1 MDSILQSAWDDQ
13 PRRAERDASG
23 FEAEQGEIFRR
34 VQRQGGEA
42 EDQGGLVKVTVDAR
56 GRVESI
62 YLDPRLS
69 ATEMQKL
76 GPHIAALCANAF
88 DQRVEQIGKIVAANA
103 DYLDQKVVDEVA
115 ALTRWLRGK

>member
-13 PRRAERDASG
+13 PRRPERDTSA
-23 FEAEQGEIFRR
+23 FREQRGELFRR

-42 EDQGGLVKVTVDAR
+42 EDQGGYVKVTVDAR

-62 YLDPRLS
+62 HLDQRLS

-76 GPHIAALCANAF
+76 GPHIAALCAKAF
-88 DQRVEQIGKIVAANA
+88 DQRVEQIGKLVAANA
-103 DYLDQKVVDEVA
+103 EYLDQAVVDEVA
-115 ALTRWLRGK
+115 ALTGWLQGK